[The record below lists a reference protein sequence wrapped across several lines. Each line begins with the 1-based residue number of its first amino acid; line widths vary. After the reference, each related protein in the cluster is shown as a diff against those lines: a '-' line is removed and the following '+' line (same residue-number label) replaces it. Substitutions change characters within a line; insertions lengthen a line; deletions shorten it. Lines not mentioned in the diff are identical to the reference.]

1 MKVLD
6 LGHQGAMSHGAEFP
20 GSVGVIGLDCH
31 TAVAGGI
38 QGGSKPPAK
47 RIYFSGFPDP
57 SLPPPDSSV
66 SSFSTILPPC

>member
-1 MKVLD
+1 MLD
-6 LGHQGAMSHGAEFP
+6 LGHQGAMSHSAEFP

-31 TAVAGGI
+31 TAVADGI

-47 RIYFSGFPDP
+47 RIYFSCFPDP

>member
-1 MKVLD
+1 MLD
-6 LGHQGAMSHGAEFP
+6 LGHQGAMSHSAEFP
-20 GSVGVIGLDCH
+20 GAVGVIGLDCH
-31 TAVAGGI
+31 TAVADGI

-47 RIYFSGFPDP
+47 RIYFSCFLDP